1 MKYAQSNR
9 VLSLVGCFPFL
20 FMMVCFITMAGA
32 SDIPKAQL
40 PAAITSLGQSPDAF
54 TVNVLAKRAKLTL
67 DYNSLLPAKD
77 VSHYKTLFITVGASL
92 KGFGSAGVNLDTE
105 IKRGEEIIK
114 TAKENSVFLV
124 IAHTGGEGR
133 REQMSN
139 KLLDKVAD
147 KADYLLVL
155 EDGNKDGY
163 FTKLSEK
170 HNIPLTLINTTFKV
184 QDVLKDM
191 FSAQ

>member
-1 MKYAQSNR
+1 MKMLKWHGSMGLALCFTFIIT
-9 VLSLVGCFPFL
+9 VSLTLP
-20 FMMVCFITMAGA
+20 IGA

-54 TVNVLAKRAKLTL
+54 TVNVLAKRAKLTI

-77 VSHYKTLFITVGASL
+77 VSNYKTLFMTVGASL

-114 TAKENSVFLV
+114 AARQNKVFLV

-147 KADYLLVL
+147 QGDYLIVL
-155 EDGNKDGY
+155 EGGNKDGY
-163 FTKLSEK
+163 FTEVAKKSD
-170 HNIPLTLINTTFKV
+170 IPLKIIKTLFEI
-184 QDVLKDM
+184 QSVLEEM
-191 FSAQ
+191 FLEE

>member
-1 MKYAQSNR
+1 MKMLKWHGSMGLA
-9 VLSLVGCFPFL
+9 LCFTFIITVFL
-20 FMMVCFITMAGA
+20 AFPIGA

-54 TVNVLAKRAKLTL
+54 TVNVLAKRAKLTI

-77 VSHYKTLFITVGASL
+77 VSNYKTLFMTVGASL

-114 TAKENSVFLV
+114 AARQNKVFLV

-147 KADYLLVL
+147 QGDYLIVL
-155 EDGNKDGY
+155 EGGNKDGY
-163 FTKLSEK
+163 FTEVAKKSD
-170 HNIPLTLINTTFKV
+170 IPLKIIKTLFEI
-184 QDVLKDM
+184 QSVLEEM
-191 FSAQ
+191 FLEE

>member
-1 MKYAQSNR
+1 MKMLKWHGSMGLALCFTFIIT
-9 VLSLVGCFPFL
+9 VSLALP
-20 FMMVCFITMAGA
+20 IGA

-54 TVNVLAKRAKLTL
+54 TVNVLAKRAKLTI

-77 VSHYKTLFITVGASL
+77 VSNYKTLFMTVGASL

-114 TAKENSVFLV
+114 AARQNKVFLV

-147 KADYLLVL
+147 QGDYLIVL
-155 EDGNKDGY
+155 EGGNKDGY
-163 FTKLSEK
+163 FTDVAKKS
-170 HNIPLTLINTTFKV
+170 NIPLKIIKTLFEI
-184 QDVLKDM
+184 QSVLEEM
-191 FSAQ
+191 FLEE

>member
-1 MKYAQSNR
+1 MKMLKWHGSMGLALCFTFIIT
-9 VLSLVGCFPFL
+9 VSLALP
-20 FMMVCFITMAGA
+20 IGA

-54 TVNVLAKRAKLTL
+54 TVNVLAKRAKLTI

-77 VSHYKTLFITVGASL
+77 VSNYKTLFMTVGASL

-114 TAKENSVFLV
+114 AARQNKVFLV

-139 KLLDKVAD
+139 KLLDKVAHQG
-147 KADYLLVL
+147 DYLIVL

-163 FTKLSEK
+163 FTDVAKKS
-170 HNIPLTLINTTFKV
+170 NIPLKIIKTLFEI
-184 QDVLKDM
+184 QSVLEEM
-191 FSAQ
+191 FLEE

>member
-1 MKYAQSNR
+1 MEIRQWLKR
-9 VLSLVGCFPFL
+9 LSFIFCISAILVAES
-20 FMMVCFITMAGA
+20 VCTLAA

-54 TVNVLAKRAKLTL
+54 TVNVLAKRAKLTI

-77 VSHYKTLFITVGASL
+77 VSSYKTLVMTVGASL

-114 TAKENSVFLV
+114 TARQNKVFLV

-133 REQMSN
+133 REQMSD
-139 KLLDKVAD
+139 KLLDKVAG
-147 KADYLLVL
+147 KADYLIVL

-163 FTKLSEK
+163 FTKVASENK
-170 HNIPLTLINTTFKV
+170 IPLKLIGNIFEIQT
-184 QDVLKDM
+184 VLKEM

>member
-1 MKYAQSNR
+1 MKMLKWHGSMGLALCFTFIIT
-9 VLSLVGCFPFL
+9 VSLALP
-20 FMMVCFITMAGA
+20 TGA

-54 TVNVLAKRAKLTL
+54 TVNVLAKRAKLKI
-67 DYNSLLPAKD
+67 DYNSLLPAKE
-77 VSHYKTLFITVGASL
+77 VSHYKTLFMTVGASL

-114 TAKENSVFLV
+114 AARQSKVFLV

-139 KLLDKVAD
+139 KLLDKVAE
-147 KADYLLVL
+147 KADYLIVL

-163 FTKLSEK
+163 FTNVASKNK
-170 HNIPLTLINTTFKV
+170 IPLKLIGNIFEIQT
-184 QDVLKDM
+184 VLKEM

>member
-1 MKYAQSNR
+1 MEIRQWLKR
-9 VLSLVGCFPFL
+9 LSFIFCISAILVAES
-20 FMMVCFITMAGA
+20 VCTLAA

-54 TVNVLAKRAKLTL
+54 TVNVLAKRAKLTI

-77 VSHYKTLFITVGASL
+77 VSNYKTLVMTVGASL

-114 TAKENSVFLV
+114 TARQNKVFLV

-133 REQMSN
+133 REQMSD
-139 KLLDKVAD
+139 KLLDKVAG
-147 KADYLLVL
+147 KADYLIVL

-163 FTKLSEK
+163 FTKVASENK
-170 HNIPLTLINTTFKV
+170 IPLKLIGNIFEIQT
-184 QDVLKDM
+184 VLKEM

>member
-1 MKYAQSNR
+1 MKTLQWRKSLGL
-9 VLSLVGCFPFL
+9 VVFLSFV
-20 FMMVCFITMAGA
+20 ITLSFALPIGA

-67 DYNSLLPAKD
+67 DYNRLLPAKD
-77 VSHYKTLFITVGASL
+77 VSHYKTLLMAVGASL
-92 KGFGSAGVNLDTE
+92 KGFGSAGINLDTE
-105 IKRGEEIIK
+105 ISRGKAIVK
-114 TAKENSVFLV
+114 TAKENNVFLV
-124 IAHTGGEGR
+124 IVHTGGEGR

-170 HNIPLTLINTTFKV
+170 HNIPLTLIKTTFKV
-184 QDVLKDM
+184 QDVLKEM
-191 FSAQ
+191 FSGQ